1 MKKLTKMKLPMK
13 ILLIF
18 CLIAILAFSSSAAVC
33 FFGLKVTN
41 YEVTLKGV
49 TSPFR
54 ALLISDLH
62 SRQFG
67 KDNARLLE
75 KIKEQKPDVIFADG
89 DMISR
94 NSDEK
99 DVERFLKLLEE
110 LKKIAPVYYAPG
122 NHEQEYV
129 GESTELYEKIE
140 ALGVPVLNDS
150 YVDVE
155 IAGQF
160 VRLGGTLGHG
170 FMFGR
175 TEEEFKSSPE
185 YIFLSD
191 FQNTDRP
198 KICLAHMP
206 DTFIFNGAAN
216 LWDVDLVLSGHTHG
230 GLVRLP
236 FLGGLIAPMQG
247 FFPEYD
253 RGYFELGNNMQMI
266 ISAGLAGYGIL
277 PRINNLPEI
286 CVIDIK

>member
-18 CLIAILAFSSSAAVC
+18 CLIAILAFSASAAVC
-33 FFGLKVTN
+33 FVCIKVTH
-41 YEVTLKGV
+41 YDVVLEGV

-54 ALLISDLH
+54 AVLISDLH

-140 ALGVPVLNDS
+140 ALGVLVLNDS

-155 IAGQF
+155 IAGQP

-175 TEEEFKSSPE
+175 TKEEFESSPE
-185 YIFLSD
+185 YIFLSE

-247 FFPEYD
+247 FFPKYD
-253 RGYFELGNNMQMI
+253 KGYFDLGNNMQMI
-266 ISAGLAGYGIL
+266 ISAGLAGHGAL
-277 PRINNLPEI
+277 PRVNNLPEI
-286 CVIDIK
+286 CVIDIT